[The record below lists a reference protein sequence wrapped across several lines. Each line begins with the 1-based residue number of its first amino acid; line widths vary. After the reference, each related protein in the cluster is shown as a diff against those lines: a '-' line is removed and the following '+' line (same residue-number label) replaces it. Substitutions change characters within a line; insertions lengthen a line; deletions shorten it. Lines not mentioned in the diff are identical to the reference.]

1 MQEYSSPTL
10 LMAGDGATLPA
21 IIRPPVEHL
30 LAHYSS
36 PQVSGQCSINSDSG
50 RRRRQRCGG
59 GCGSGGGGLPRCGLG
74 GGLQRRR
81 GQRQRPA
88 GGLFEGDKGP
98 RAASQ
103 SVSRSSGSHV
113 SGRVA
118 ARPAHQHVR
127 AAAAHPGPQPHRAL
141 PARSTGRALP
151 GGQNCDAHWQCLAL
165 AGPGPGAAVLVQGIG
180 ISESRLQHFEDS
192 ESGGHTLGASPN

>member
-1 MQEYSSPTL
+1 MQKYSSPTL
-10 LMAGDGATLPA
+10 LMAGDAATLPA
-21 IIRPPVEHL
+21 IIRPQVEHL

-50 RRRRQRCGG
+50 RRRRQRCG
-59 GCGSGGGGLPRCGLG
+59 SGGGGLPRCCLG

-88 GGLFEGDKGP
+88 GGLFEGDRGP

-103 SVSRSSGSHV
+103 LVSRSSGSHV

-127 AAAAHPGPQPHRAL
+127 AAAAHPGPQPYRAL
-141 PARSTGRALP
+141 PASSTGRALP
-151 GGQNCDAHWQCLAL
+151 GRPKL
-165 AGPGPGAAVLVQGIG
+165 
-180 ISESRLQHFEDS
+180 
-192 ESGGHTLGASPN
+192 